1 MSSTPHLMQ
10 EAASEFKSH
19 TEAKIAA
26 LGAELAALTG
36 KEHHHDRAERGRA
49 IAALRMQS
57 RYIDACRVAKG
68 LPPVHGFFAGGSLG
82 NNSSEGGSVLALE
95 PEQAARLAAEA
106 EQALQELEPKAEEK
120 RHVVLPEQGL
130 PADCEDSLFSE
141 WERRM
146 ARLEAKVGPQETDLA
161 DIDELQSIAQ
171 EVVDHKERLHHACGY
186 RKRDLKADPQLHR
199 IEDRLDALAAAL
211 LPDLSSAQQGAEA
224 GAALDTV
231 VAVPSTT
238 AAAHEA
244 LGAAELKQRA
254 RELAAKMV
262 HRHEKAV
269 GLSPSE
275 TREVEKLLVEITDLK
290 AKLTAEGLT
299 EHEQDKDERVFT
311 RLLRVSELRQKEH
324 HDKRHDQH
332 RHYRSDRGCFG
343 ELRGELE
350 QLRSDFALHKRR
362 LRDERGYSPKDLR
375 HDPDVAE
382 LEERL
387 TALHK
392 FGGA

>member
-1 MSSTPHLMQ
+1 MSSMPHLMQ
-10 EAASEFKSH
+10 EAASDYKFH
-19 TEAKIAA
+19 TEARIAA
-26 LGAELAALTG
+26 LGAELAALPG

-49 IAALRMQS
+49 IAALRIQS

-68 LPPVHGFFAGGSLG
+68 LPPVHGFFAGGGLG
-82 NNSSEGGSVLALE
+82 NSGSEGGSVLALE

-146 ARLEAKVGPQETDLA
+146 ARLEAKVGPQETALA

-186 RKRDLKADPQLHR
+186 RKRDLRADPQLHR

-211 LPDLSSAQQGAEA
+211 LPDLNGPQQAAEA
-224 GAALDTV
+224 GAALE
-231 VAVPSTT
+231 VPSTAT
-238 AAAHEA
+238 ATGHEA
-244 LGAAELKQRA
+244 PGAAELKQRA
-254 RELAAKMV
+254 QELAAKMV

-324 HDKRHDQH
+324 HDKRRDQH
-332 RHYRSDRGCFG
+332 RHHRNARGCFG

-350 QLRSDFALHKRR
+350 RLCGDFAAHKCR
-362 LRDERGYSPKDLR
+362 LRDERGYGPKDLR

-387 TALHK
+387 AALHK